1 MNFRGEA
8 GDARSFGGD
17 HYARERNVVMAS
29 QSREASQ
36 DFPDSPSPAQP
47 GFGQAYYGGKGSSN
61 STAIATPRGRGG
73 DWERLYHQESARA
86 TSLASEIEALRAHQ
100 RRLAAESESG
110 KAGYEEFIRRLEAEL
125 AELRRSEEKLAA
137 AAALKIRLEA
147 ELERVSAALR
157 EAQAGG
163 EGSVVVELRRV
174 VAQLSEEKKVLRA
187 ALASHQAELSQLM
200 VVVTNLRE
208 KVPNE
213 DPQLASKL
221 AELQRRFDSLSVEYT
236 KLRNA
241 PVVAPADPRLE
252 ALLREKVG
260 QIQILEGRVAELD
273 ARLRQKS
280 AEPIFCRL
288 CGEKDAALRTLS
300 DRVRFLESRP
310 PAVVR
315 EVVQTPP
322 MIREVVQQA
331 PVVREV
337 REVVQQA
344 PVVREVREVVQS
356 APMIREV
363 VQSAPMIR
371 EVVQQAPMIREV
383 VQPAM
388 RISQSVPRV
397 LHHASRPSP
406 RPVRVPIASATT
418 FATATC
424 TCIARHGHC
433 CCCFEYGGEP
443 TQRMVVASEQVVAPV
458 MKRSASLAPA
468 HIQTHNQT
476 AYVSTFVSNPTS
488 ANYVTSAPSTAYVSS
503 NQAYVANPSTYV
515 SSTYLS
521 GNPSAPTATYL
532 YNDGPTPQPRP
543 GTLLPGAQFLGQVA
557 LGRSDASTLRETR
570 VRFSQR
576 RLASPARPG
585 GLTESPSL
593 PFAPPLADPRWTP
606 QPPGGVPA

>member
-8 GDARSFGGD
+8 GDARSFGAD

-47 GFGQAYYGGKGSSN
+47 GFGQAYYGGKASSS

-86 TSLASEIEALRAHQ
+86 TSLASEVEALRTHQ
-100 RRLAAESESG
+100 RRLAAESEAG

-208 KVPNE
+208 KVPTE

-322 MIREVVQQA
+322 VIREVVQPTPVIREVVQQA
-331 PVVREV
+331 P
-337 REVVQQA
+337 
-344 PVVREVREVVQS
+344 
-356 APMIREV
+356 MIREV
-363 VQSAPMIR
+363 R

-397 LHHASRPSP
+397 LHHVSRPSP
-406 RPVRVPIASATT
+406 RPARVPIASATT

-424 TCIARHGHC
+424 TCVARHGHC

-468 HIQTHNQT
+468 QIQTHNQT
-476 AYVSTFVSNPTS
+476 AYVSTFVSNPS
-488 ANYVTSAPSTAYVSS
+488 GANYVTSAPSTTYVSS
-503 NQAYVANPSTYV
+503 NQAYAASPSTYV

-521 GNPSAPTATYL
+521 GNPSPSAATYL
-532 YNDGPTPQPRP
+532 YNEASTAHPRP

-557 LGRSDASTLRETR
+557 LGRSDSSTLRETR

-585 GLTESPSL
+585 GLSESPSL

-606 QPPGGVPA
+606 PPPGGVPA